1 MAVSAPFKEAT
12 ERVADTPAV
21 KAVTGVWRNPR
32 FGGAIRAAAG
42 CIVVYFGLRLV
53 MRHNE
58 PPTGIFV
65 YGITIGL
72 LYSLLAIGLI
82 LIYRANRIINFAQA
96 EMGAASAILAVL
108 LIKVHHVP
116 YLIAFGIAIGSGI
129 VAGMLVEVLFIRRF
143 AKASRLVLSV
153 ATIGI
158 GLMFAALQFFLPT
171 WLAHKAVDPNPPATP
186 LSSMKFT
193 IGTYHLDANSAIIV
207 VWAAVVVIGLTLFFK
222 FTDIGI
228 AVRGSAEN
236 ADRAALLGI
245 PVKRV
250 STVVWMVAAA
260 LSSLSVFLRVPVIGM
275 PIGIFIGPVILLYG
289 LAAAVI
295 ARMESFTTAVLAGV
309 ALGVLEQTLYYFSG
323 DPAISSALIL
333 PILLVAMLLQR
344 NRLSRGQDTGL
355 STWSLAKEFRPIPPE
370 LRHVAEVQWAR
381 FALGAAT
388 LALLLFGYN
397 LMGLKQQILAS
408 VVVIYGIVA
417 VSLVILTGWA
427 GQISL
432 GQWGF
437 AGIGA
442 AIAGNLVAHHNA
454 DFFVTV
460 IAAGVVGA
468 LAAVIIGLPALRI
481 TGLYLAVTTLAF
493 GITVQTYFLS
503 PVYFRKFLPSHADY
517 INRPVLYGRFALTSE
532 RAFYYACLAVL
543 ALCLLSA
550 RALRRSRTGRVIIAV
565 RDNQK
570 GAQSYAVAASTAKLW
585 AFAFSGFWAAV
596 AGALFAYH
604 EGTIN
609 TAAFAPDL
617 SLMLLIIVVIGGV
630 TSLPGALLGTL
641 FIGILKYGDINP
653 GFQLLA
659 TGFGALLL
667 LYIVPGGL
675 AQIFYGIRDSSLRW
689 IADRKSIV
697 VPSLVADVRTELDS
711 KEADVLTEAVA
722 TVEEA
727 ERAVSPDPV
736 ATTTINGSG
745 NGNGARRARKK
756 QGDSI
761 RCPSCDDDVPLSEA
775 IDHEHF
781 RAVVAQ

>member
-1 MAVSAPFKEAT
+1 MAVSAPLKEAAAKLA
-12 ERVADTPAV
+12 EHGAARAA
-21 KAVTGVWRNPR
+21 AGVWRHRR

-42 CIVVYFGLRLV
+42 LVGLYLFLELLLRN
-53 MRHNE
+53 NE
-58 PPTGIFV
+58 PPTGIYV
-65 YGITIGL
+65 YGLTIGL

-116 YLIAFGIAIGSGI
+116 YLIAFGAAIGSGVI
-129 VAGMLVEVLFIRRF
+129 AGMVVEVVIVRRF

-158 GLMFAALQFFLPT
+158 GLVFAALQFFLPQ
-171 WLAHKAVDPNPPATP
+171 WLGGKAVDPTPPRTP
-186 LSSMKFT
+186 LSSVKFA
-193 IGTYHLDANSAIIV
+193 IGTYHLDANSVVIV
-207 VWAAVVVIGLTLFFK
+207 FWAAVVVIGLTLFFK

-260 LSSLSVFLRVPVIGM
+260 LSSLSVFLRIPVIGM

-295 ARMESFTTAVLAGV
+295 ARMESFTTALLAGL
-309 ALGVLEQTLYYFSG
+309 ALGVIEQTLYYFSK

-344 NRLSRGQDTGL
+344 NKLSRGQDTGM
-355 STWSLAKEFRPIPPE
+355 STWSLVKEFRPIPPE
-370 LRHVAEVQWAR
+370 LRNVAEVQWVR
-381 FALGAAT
+381 LALG
-388 LALLLFGYN
+388 LGALGLLIFGYD

-442 AIAGNLVAHHNA
+442 AVAGNLVAHHNA

-460 IAAGVVGA
+460 VVAGVAGA
-468 LAAVIIGLPALRI
+468 LAAVVIGLPALRI

-503 PVYFRKFLPSHADY
+503 PTYFASFLPTHAQFIDRPLLY
-517 INRPVLYGRFALTSE
+517 NRFSLVGE
-532 RAFYYACLAVL
+532 RAFYYACLVAL

-550 RALRRSRTGRVIIAV
+550 RALRRSRTGRAIIAV

-570 GAQSYAVAASTAKLW
+570 GAQSYGVGAAAIKLW
-585 AFAFSGFWAAV
+585 AFAISGFWAAV

-604 EGTIN
+604 EGNIN

-667 LYIVPGGL
+667 LYVVPGGL
-675 AQIFYGIRDSSLRW
+675 AQLFYGTRDGALRW
-689 IADRKSIV
+689 IAARKDIV
-697 VPSLVADVRTELDS
+697 VPSLVADVRTATTER
-711 KEADVLTEAVA
+711 ERDVLSEAVA

-727 ERAVSPDPV
+727 ERAVV
-736 ATTTINGSG
+736 AKAAAAA
-745 NGNGARRARKK
+745 NGNGKSGGFEA
-756 QGDSI
+756 GTI
-761 RCPSCDDDVPLSEA
+761 HCPVCRDEVPLA
-775 IDHEHF
+775 AATDHEHF
-781 RAVVAQ
+781 KAVAAP